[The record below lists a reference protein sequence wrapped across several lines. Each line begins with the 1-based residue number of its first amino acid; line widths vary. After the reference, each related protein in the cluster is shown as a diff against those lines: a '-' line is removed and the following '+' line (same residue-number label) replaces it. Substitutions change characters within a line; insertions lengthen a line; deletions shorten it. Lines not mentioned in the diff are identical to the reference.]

1 MSHPVRI
8 YLIRH
13 GEAAASWDTAVDPG
27 LSEAGHAQARALLP
41 QFAGPVPNQAAARL
55 VSSPLQRAQQTAAPL
70 AAQWGRPVSIEDG
83 VRELP
88 SAGVPLDA
96 RRAWLTEIMAARW
109 PAVDAPLH
117 AWRERAWQALL
128 ACQTETVFFT
138 HFMVI
143 NALVGRAMGDERLV
157 VFEPDYCSVTELL
170 LDGGNCSIVALGKA
184 RNTLVL

>member
-1 MSHPVRI
+1 MNLCCRHWLQQQRHPALVRAC
-8 YLIRH
+8 LGCVFR
-13 GEAAASWDTAVDPG
+13 G
-27 LSEAGHAQARALLP
+27 
-41 QFAGPVPNQAAARL
+41 
-55 VSSPLQRAQQTAAPL
+55 SPSLAPL
-70 AAQWGRPVSIEDG
+70 AAPWGRPVSIEDG